1 MKISTKVRIQNT
13 IKFIV
18 QKDEIHEIL
27 SIHNER
33 QLDISERTVQ
43 VHRLSAYRK
52 LDVHNT
58 AELAPI
64 TVLLERGKLGDVN
77 GWEPPAG

>member
-33 QLDISERTVQ
+33 QQLIFAVVVSIS
-43 VHRLSAYRK
+43 LRK
-52 LDVHNT
+52 QNEFT
-58 AELAPI
+58 I
-64 TVLLERGKLGDVN
+64 LLRYSGRII
-77 GWEPPAG
+77 

>member
-33 QLDISERTVQ
+33 
-43 VHRLSAYRK
+43 
-52 LDVHNT
+52 
-58 AELAPI
+58 
-64 TVLLERGKLGDVN
+64 
-77 GWEPPAG
+77 